1 MLSLK
6 DMGRLQVRYRLTVA
20 LIVLCAIA
28 VAQDTSTPPPADRG
42 DVAIQPD
49 QKKIEKQEQS
59 QRVLGVIPQF
69 GVTSR
74 HDAPPLS
81 TAGKFKLFVKS
92 STDPFTFAAVGLQ
105 AGLSQAENEF
115 EGYGQGAAGY
125 GKRYGASLA
134 DNASSGFF
142 ANFFY
147 PTLLKEDP
155 RYFRLGEGSVKHRIG
170 YSLAQEFVC
179 HTDKGGRSF
188 NYSNML
194 GAFTTGGLSNLYY
207 PPEDRGATLTVS
219 RSLIS
224 IAYGSAGGLLSEFW
238 PDIQKKLFHRHKDK
252 Q

>member
-1 MLSLK
+1 M
-6 DMGRLQVRYRLTVA
+6 
-20 LIVLCAIA
+20 A
-28 VAQDTSTPPPADRG
+28 VAQDTSTTPPADRG